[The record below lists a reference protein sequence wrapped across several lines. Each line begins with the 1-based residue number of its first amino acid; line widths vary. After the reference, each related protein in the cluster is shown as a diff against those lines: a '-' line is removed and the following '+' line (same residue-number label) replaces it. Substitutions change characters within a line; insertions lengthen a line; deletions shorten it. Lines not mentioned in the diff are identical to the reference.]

1 MTRTREFLADMINDK
16 DSRPSR
22 IFSLCIQILIVLSLV
37 TFSIETLP
45 NLSPGTQRI
54 LFLIEVIIVS
64 IFTAEYLLRVAFAEN
79 RLRFIFSF
87 FGLVDLISILPFY
100 IGLGVDLRSVRA
112 FRLLRLFRVLKLA
125 RYSKAICRFH
135 KALLL
140 SKDELTVF
148 GLLAGI
154 LIYLSAVGI
163 YYFEH
168 QEQPERF
175 GSVFHSLW
183 WSIATLTTVG
193 YGDIYPITLGGRIFT
208 FFVLL
213 VGLGIVAVPT
223 GLISSALIE
232 ARRLEEKEEAEQ
244 AELLVPANSE
254 S

>member
-1 MTRTREFLADMINDK
+1 MRARYVLAEMINEK
-16 DSRPSR
+16 DSRSSR
-22 IFSLCIQILIVLSLV
+22 IFSLCIQILIVLSLI

-45 NLSPGTQRI
+45 NLSPSVQRV
-54 LFLIEVIIVS
+54 LFFIEIVIVS

-79 RLRFIFSF
+79 RLGFIFSF

-100 IGLGVDLRSVRA
+100 IGLGIDLRSVRA
-112 FRLLRLFRVLKLA
+112 FRLMRLFRVLKLA
-125 RYSKAICRFH
+125 RYSTAICRFH

-163 YYFEH
+163 YFFEH
-168 QEQPERF
+168 QEQPDRF

-232 ARRLEEKEEAEQ
+232 ARRLEEKEEERQTEQ
-244 AELLVPANSE
+244 IAAVEPE